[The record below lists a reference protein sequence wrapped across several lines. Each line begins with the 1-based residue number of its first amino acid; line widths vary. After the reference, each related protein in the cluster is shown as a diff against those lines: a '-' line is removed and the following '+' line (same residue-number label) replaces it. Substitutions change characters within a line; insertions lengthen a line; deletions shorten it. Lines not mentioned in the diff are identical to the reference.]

1 MCTRLSEE
9 ATMRKCSAAFY
20 FTLGFISV
28 CTTEAS
34 AESSCCKTL
43 SEKDQCNTEGVHDL
57 RCFIKYK
64 KAQPMSICE
73 WKQADNISTSYKF
86 YSQVRTK
93 CSCGFPHQKNATWTS
108 NEFSFSMKYNIT
120 AHVIGKRENLS
131 CIYKNFS
138 GIPSQ
143 MTQCGPHSNVTF
155 KRRSGHITLMVNWG
169 DESNYIENFHVK
181 YREFNSTNWKKKLSK
196 NNRDFVLWNTTSSLS
211 YELQIQ
217 CIPSA
222 NCAECLP
229 SEFMMVPPEL
239 TDVPSIQWEIQ
250 DHIGDDHKAKTVAG
264 QRRVVV
270 MWEYP
275 ISEAVA
281 YYNVTVRKESGETSS
296 QTSSYKVKNSSLILI
311 LSYSAYNIS
320 IRAFNNAGSSPV
332 SSIIIERM
340 DEWQDLFGPFSVNI
354 TSNNSFSLSW
364 NSSISSVCYSVEW
377 WAKGQI
383 PAFQPFYVKRNHKE
397 ITGITKN
404 TFQPNT
410 RYYFFLHTRPDQDT
424 CNMKN
429 VNKSETTYGK
439 TQAYLSEGSP
449 IRAPGNVSV
458 LNITQHSAVIT
469 WIPLS
474 EEDLYGFLS
483 GYYLYYWNTE
493 DINETSIKVDPSI
506 NSYELLNLQSSSA
519 YSVQLC
525 AFTVA
530 GEGERSDV
538 KHFVTDQPEFTA
550 LNGIIAAIL
559 VGIIILLIAVHVS
572 CRILHRAKKLLW
584 PSIPDPEKSNAVQKI
599 VITYELSLL
608 EPLTRQKLE
617 ESEGCDSSTVCFIEN
632 KSYAFSFSSP
642 SPSQAGVKLHL
653 SEDEDSLSSM
663 SEINPPDT
671 PTQVP
676 TRESVSTETFPLD
689 FRKTD
694 CTFSNSVNNEV
705 MSLESKDSGE
715 TITGSV
721 FTPATS
727 KTPAVVFMS
736 DYTTMEIFKQVT
748 MNGIQSP
755 SIQTVKPSFVAG
767 HPGQDYI
774 RQSVLQ

>member
-1 MCTRLSEE
+1 
-9 ATMRKCSAAFY
+9 
-20 FTLGFISV
+20 
-28 CTTEAS
+28 
-34 AESSCCKTL
+34 
-43 SEKDQCNTEGVHDL
+43 
-57 RCFIKYK
+57 
-64 KAQPMSICE
+64 MSICE
-73 WKQADNISTSYKF
+73 WKQGGNISTSYKF
-86 YSQVRTK
+86 YTQIRSK
-93 CSCGFPHQKNATWTS
+93 CSCGSPHQKNATWTS
-108 NEFSFSMKYNIT
+108 NEFPFSIKYNIT

-143 MTQCGPHSNVTF
+143 MTLCGPHSNVTF
-155 KRRSGHITLMVNWG
+155 KRSSGHLTLMVEWG
-169 DESNYIENFHVK
+169 DESNNIENFHVK
-181 YREFNSTNWKKKLSK
+181 YREFNSTNWKEQLSG
-196 NNRDFVLWNTTSSLS
+196 NNRECVLWNTTSSLS

-217 CIPSA
+217 CIPTA
-222 NCAECLP
+222 KCAQCSL
-229 SEFMMVPPEL
+229 SEIMMVPPEL
-239 TDVPSIQWEIQ
+239 TDIPSIQWEIQ
-250 DHIGDDHKAKTVAG
+250 DHIADGHEVKTIAG
-264 QRRVVV
+264 QRKVVV
-270 MWEYP
+270 MWKYP
-275 ISEAVA
+275 NSEAVA

-296 QTSSYKVKNSSLILI
+296 QTSSFKVKNPSLILI

-340 DEWQDLFGPFSVNI
+340 DEWQDSFGPFSVNI

-364 NSSISSVCYSVEW
+364 NSSVSSVCYSVEW

-383 PAFQPFYVKRNHKE
+383 PAFQPFYIKGNHKE
-397 ITGITKN
+397 ITAITKN
-404 TFQPNT
+404 TFQPYT

-424 CNMKN
+424 CNMKV
-429 VNKSETTYGK
+429 VNNSETTYGR
-439 TQAYLSEGSP
+439 TQAYLTEGSP
-449 IRAPGNVSV
+449 IRAPGNVSI

-469 WIPLS
+469 WSPVS
-474 EEDLYGFLS
+474 EEDLCGFLK
-483 GYYLYYWNTE
+483 GYYIYYWNTE
-493 DINETSIKVDPSI
+493 DISETSIEVNLSI
-506 NSYELLNLQSSSA
+506 NSHELLNLESSSA
-519 YSVQLC
+519 YRVELS

-538 KHFVTDQPEFTA
+538 KHFVTDQPDLTV
-550 LNGIIAAIL
+550 LNGIIAAII
-559 VGIIILLIAVHVS
+559 VGILILLIAVHVS

-599 VITYELSLL
+599 EITYELSLL
-608 EPLTRQKLE
+608 EPLTRQRLE
-617 ESEGCDSSTVCFIEN
+617 ESEGCDPRTVCFIEN
-632 KSYAFSFSSP
+632 KGYAFSFRSP

-653 SEDEDSLSSM
+653 SEDEDSLSTM
-663 SEINPPDT
+663 SEIEPPDT

-694 CTFSNSVNNEV
+694 CTFSNSVDNEV
-705 MSLESKDSGE
+705 ISLESKDPGE
-715 TITGSV
+715 TITGSD

-727 KTPAVVFMS
+727 KTPAVAFMS

-748 MNGIQSP
+748 MKGIQSP

-767 HPGQDYI
+767 HQGQDYI